1 MMAELQWIQGLA
13 LLVIGLLDLRSR
25 EIPAWVGIGAM
36 ILFLL
41 SLHSIDQWVA
51 SGICLLILFRLP
63 IGIADKLLIPWMIG
77 NYGFWMIGMGFL
89 LTWFWTRKGQSAPL
103 LFCCGI
109 LPFFTTLY
117 QLLIK

>member
-13 LLVIGLLDLRSR
+13 LLVMGLSDLRQR
-25 EIPAWVGIGAM
+25 EIPAWFGIGGL

-41 SLHSIDQWVA
+41 GLHSMDQWVT
-51 SGICLLILFRLP
+51 SVICFILLWLLP
-63 IGIADKLLIPWMIG
+63 VGIADKLLIPWMIG
-77 NYGFWMIGMGFL
+77 NYGFWMIGIGFL
-89 LTWFWTRKGQSAPL
+89 LTWFWTRKGQTAPL

-117 QLLIK
+117 YFIIK